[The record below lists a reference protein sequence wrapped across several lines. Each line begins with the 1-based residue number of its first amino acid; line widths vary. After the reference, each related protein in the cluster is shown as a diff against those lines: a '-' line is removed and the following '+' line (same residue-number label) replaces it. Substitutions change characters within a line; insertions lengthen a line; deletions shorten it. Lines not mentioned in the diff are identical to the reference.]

1 MQQFRRLYGLICC
14 FIGLQLLTSMSV
26 LGQNSWADLQQ
37 RGKGEVV
44 VYYTDVKP
52 FMYLQ
57 ENDSLKG
64 IEYELFEAFIGF
76 LRQSYR
82 LKPRVRYVH
91 LATFNELHEY
101 IKTAPAGVFALSA
114 FSITKSREEYFQF
127 SPPYM
132 PDVEIMV
139 SSENLPVIQDSTEF
153 IQIFKKAKALTL
165 QGTTFEGELLRL
177 KKLQPTLNIEYV
189 QTHDE
194 VYDRIS
200 QDSNLFSFANLAD
213 YLHRSKTRHPMKRQI
228 IFKTER
234 EGLAIVMPRKTDWGE
249 PINAFFASDTFP
261 KITKKIL
268 EKYLGEDVRELVLK
282 MAEEDAQAKEQIALL
297 EEENSINEQKIKI
310 DEDKIEQ
317 QSLLNRA
324 FIAFVMILA
333 IFVVVS
339 YVAFRVQQSQK
350 KLLAKQ
356 NKQIESQRTQLET
369 QNEAL
374 QNRER
379 ELQQKNTEIQ
389 AKNTAIQKQNQSITD
404 SIRAA
409 QVIQD
414 ALLPFQ
420 STLDKLFKD
429 HFLLYLPQSIVSGD
443 FFWVSQIEN
452 KTFVAVI
459 DCTGHG
465 VPGAFMSMI
474 GQAYL
479 NKIVNENHIYEPH
492 HILENFHETVRIN
505 LKQDEIKEHTAY
517 GMDVCMAVLEK
528 NTEDNVK
535 LYFAGAKRPLFYIHE
550 EKLQEIRGTRRSIG
564 GRPKKKFT
572 PFKTHEIPLNA
583 GDTIYLTTDGYVDN
597 GNSKRQNFGSQ
608 RLMKLLQ
615 SNHAKPLTVQGEI
628 LLQALKEHQQDAEQR
643 DDITVLGVRI

>member
-1 MQQFRRLYGLICC
+1 MRQLRRLYRLIYC
-14 FIGLQLLTSMSV
+14 FIGLQLLTLISV
-26 LGQNSWADLQQ
+26 LGQNSWTDLQKT
-37 RGKGEVV
+37 GKGEVV

-52 FMYLQ
+52 FVYFQ
-57 ENDSLKG
+57 GNDSLKG

-76 LRQSYR
+76 VNQKYR
-82 LKPRVRYVH
+82 LMPKVRYVY

-101 IKTAPAGVFALSA
+101 MKTAPTGAFALSA
-114 FSITKSREEYFQF
+114 FSITESRKNYFQF

-153 IQIFKKAKALTL
+153 IQIFQKAKALTL
-165 QGTTFEGELLRL
+165 QGTTFESELLKL
-177 KKLQPTLNIEYV
+177 KKLQPTLRIEYE
-189 QTHDE
+189 QKHDY

-213 YLHRSKTRHPMKRQI
+213 YLYRSKTRYPMKRQI

-234 EGLAIVMPRKTDWGE
+234 EGLAIVMPRNTDWNE
-249 PINAFFASDTFP
+249 PISAFFASDTFP
-261 KITKKIL
+261 KVTKKIL
-268 EKYLGEDVRELVLK
+268 QKYLGEDVRELVLK
-282 MAEEDAQAKEQIALL
+282 MAKEDTQAQEQIALL
-297 EEENSINEQKIKI
+297 KEENIINQQKIRF

-333 IFVVVS
+333 IFVVIS

-356 NKQIESQRTQLET
+356 NKQIESQRTQLEA

-374 QNRER
+374 QNREK
-379 ELQQKNTEIQ
+379 ELQHKNTEIQ

-420 STLDKLFKD
+420 STLDELFKD

-443 FFWVSQIEN
+443 FFWVSRIEN

-479 NKIVNENHIYEPH
+479 NKIINENHIYEPH
-492 HILENFHETVRIN
+492 HILENFHENVWVN

-517 GMDVCMAVLEK
+517 GMDVCMTVIEK
-528 NTEDNVK
+528 DTKDNIK
-535 LYFAGAKRPLFYIHE
+535 LYFAGAKRPLFYIHKE
-550 EKLQEIRGTRRSIG
+550 RLHEIRGTRRSIG

-572 PFKTHEIPLNA
+572 PFKTHEILLNA
-583 GDTIYLTTDGYVDN
+583 GDVIYLTTDGYVDN
-597 GNSKRQNFGSQ
+597 GNPKRQNFGSQ
-608 RLMKLLQ
+608 QLIKLLQ
-615 SNHAKPLTVQGEI
+615 ANYAKPLTVQGEI